1 MKTKLIRNLIE
12 QRGVRMNWLS
22 NRLNIS
28 APYLSL
34 ILAEKRPKPN
44 WFDSRVIS
52 ILSEP
57 FDIPKNKEA

>member
-1 MKTKLIRNLIE
+1 
-12 QRGVRMNWLS
+12 MNWLS
-22 NRLNIS
+22 DRLNIS

-34 ILAEKRPKPN
+34 ILAEKRPKPS

-57 FDIPKNKEA
+57 LDIINNKEA

>member
-1 MKTKLIRNLIE
+1 MKTNTIRDLIK

-22 NRLNIS
+22 DRLNIS

-34 ILAEKRPKPN
+34 ILAEKRPKPS

-57 FDIPKNKEA
+57 LDIINNKEA